1 MRWSF
6 YMSTSHIVR
15 VLEFKLITDIIFKQA
30 KMQLKKELRFLY
42 IKDLE
47 AVIFWPFRIQLF
59 LMCHAYEFASASSLL
74 KFLLSV
80 PALEKINRFRFR
92 LRFQLIFLNASA
104 YKFYRFQ
111 LLFPHLL

>member
-6 YMSTSHIVR
+6 YMSTSHIVI

-30 KMQLKKELRFLY
+30 KLQLKKELRFLY
-42 IKDLE
+42 IKDFE
-47 AVIFWPFRIQLF
+47 AVIFWPFRIQLL

-74 KFLLSV
+74 NFLLSV

-92 LRFQLIFLNASA
+92 LRLQLIFLNASA